1 MPLASGWLQAEI
13 HTHLL
18 DRGKTFFSHCSMM
31 QPKTIGM
38 PLKHDTCMIF
48 VETGVSR
55 LGCKTLHYVFFLFFF
70 ISMTGTSVYTHKYFV
85 CHNKSRSSFLL
96 FWHDLTF
103 PCCCPKNC
111 NNVWRMCDTALVC
124 VCVCVCVWPL
134 ADCCL
139 LYTFLSV
146 PSCCLFQ
153 HPGISWKTE
162 ATGSRTQS
170 YFSPGRLLLMRQTF
184 SVTEIWIFTEAVWT
198 CGFKSAVTKNRVIYS
213 KAPDQAERH
222 SFLLWAGGLKYLAS
236 LQLQYERITFIFKF
250 LLGACY
256 LLTAE
261 WPRSVWLIC
270 SL

>member
-1 MPLASGWLQAEI
+1 MWYSP
-13 HTHLL
+13 
-18 DRGKTFFSHCSMM
+18 R
-31 QPKTIGM
+31 
-38 PLKHDTCMIF
+38 
-48 VETGVSR
+48 
-55 LGCKTLHYVFFLFFF
+55 
-70 ISMTGTSVYTHKYFV
+70 
-85 CHNKSRSSFLL
+85 
-96 FWHDLTF
+96 
-103 PCCCPKNC
+103 
-111 NNVWRMCDTALVC
+111 VC

-139 LYTFLSV
+139 LYTFLLV

-162 ATGSRTQS
+162 STGSRTQS
-170 YFSPGRLLLMRQTF
+170 CCSLGRLLLIWQTF

-198 CGFKSAVTKNRVIYS
+198 CGFKSAVTKNKVIYS

-222 SFLLWAGGLKYLAS
+222 SFLLWAVGLKYLAS
-236 LQLQYERITFIFKF
+236 SHLQCERMTFIFRF